1 MSSCPCNFD
10 GITPNAQGIVIIGGS
25 AEAFIYASILLRYQ
39 KDGAITV
46 PIYILCEGVDRL
58 AQINDLSHSNFPLKH
73 LRDKLYFFDIT
84 KVRYS
89 TSGTSVLS
97 SYEPFRGYSTISEL
111 YTGWGPCGNYVFTPT
126 MDFGPWFDSQLESG
140 ANQFLEYV
148 TVPSPYTDAETRVT
162 NYIQTFYCL
171 PTYNNQ
177 HQGIF
182 SPAVTYHHRY
192 LRGSPTNRKGYDRNY
207 FQEFYRLVKEASV
220 ECSANN
226 VKLYTEVTQLAF
238 QPASLGGGLYNLSFM
253 AGHHKTINLTNVE
266 IVWKTFHTTYQ
277 KLAVEGGLRPN
288 LSHVPTSYRSVIP
301 MSLAAAGLSEV
312 TPDPL
317 GITSRIS
324 FSLPDLNDESHS
336 VLCWLIHAYTIQQ
349 DLMTDAVADT
359 SSSDPKCLL
368 IVEALCRGNR
378 RKVGY
383 NMYEKFNTVDLNS
396 PKTEARFM
404 CDFRT
409 IVSVIYTAYTNLPI
423 PEYAN
428 SGHVCDNGLCLPD
441 RHYSSQP
448 RSQIMPLIALNTIVS
463 LFPRYLGFN
472 VPSNTAFA

>member
-1 MSSCPCNFD
+1 MANCPCSFD
-10 GITPNAQGIVIIGGS
+10 GVSSNAQGIVIIGGS

-39 KDGAITV
+39 KEGSITV
-46 PIYILCEGVDRL
+46 PIYLLSEGVDRI
-58 AQINDLSHSNFPLKH
+58 AQIADLSHPQFPLNH

-84 KVRYS
+84 KIRYA
-89 TSGTSVLS
+89 TTGVNVLS
-97 SYEPFRGYSTISEL
+97 SYEPFRGYSNIAEL
-111 YTGWGPCGNYVFTPT
+111 YTGWGPCGNYIFIPT

-148 TVPSPYTDAETRVT
+148 TVPLPYSEEETRVT
-162 NYIQTFYCL
+162 NYLQTVYCL

-177 HQGIF
+177 HHGIF
-182 SPAVTYHHRY
+182 SPAVTYHHRF
-192 LRGSPTNRKGYDRNY
+192 LRGTPTNRKGYDRNF

-226 VKLYTEVTQLAF
+226 IKLYTEVSQLGF
-238 QPASLGGGLYNLSFM
+238 EKGSSPGLYNLSFM
-253 AGHHKTINLTNVE
+253 AGHRKTVNLTDVE

-288 LSHVPTSYRSVIP
+288 FSQVPTSYRAVLP
-301 MSLAAAGLSEV
+301 MSLASAGLAGV

-324 FSLPDLNDESHS
+324 FSLPDLNDESRS
-336 VLCWLIHAYTIQQ
+336 VLCWLVHVYTIQQ
-349 DLMTDAVADT
+349 DLMTEAVADDNPN
-359 SSSDPKCLL
+359 DPHCLL

-383 NMYEKFNTVDLNS
+383 NVYEKQNVVELNN
-396 PKTEARFM
+396 PKLESRFM
-404 CDFRT
+404 CDFRS
-409 IVSVIYTAYTNLPI
+409 IVSVVYTAYTNLPI

-428 SGHVCDNGLCLPD
+428 SGHVCEKGLCLSD

-463 LFPRYLGFN
+463 LFPRYLGYNTPTAN
-472 VPSNTAFA
+472 VFG